1 MPLLEKCNNEK
12 SLPKYYDLSSKD
24 KIVVG
29 RPSDFEEY
37 FGFKAK
43 IGNIVTLKIFDGNT
57 SRNVDFEIAAVLDES
72 KIENNGD
79 KIDMLILPVDSMNR
93 ISDANLIYQYVVKV
107 DNNFENLAEKDI
119 EQILLLNPKLGYNS
133 LSSAISQNENF
144 LQSSKLVL
152 ISIIILIGCFSIMNL
167 LNTILTG
174 VLVRRKE
181 FALMR
186 SVGMSKSQLFKM
198 VYFETLIVVVSG
210 LVLSVILG
218 GCVGYIV
225 CMILKNSLMSYL
237 NYHFPLMITFIYSL
251 IVIFLSL
258 IISNMS
264 LKHQNELSIIE
275 SLR

>member
-1 MPLLEKCNNEK
+1 MA
-12 SLPKYYDLSSKD
+12 
-24 KIVVG
+24 
-29 RPSDFEEY
+29 RP
-37 FGFKAK
+37 
-43 IGNIVTLKIFDGNT
+43 
-57 SRNVDFEIAAVLDES
+57 
-72 KIENNGD
+72 
-79 KIDMLILPVDSMNR
+79 
-93 ISDANLIYQYVVKV
+93 
-107 DNNFENLAEKDI
+107 NLAEKDI

-237 NYHFPLMITFIYSL
+237 NYHFPF
-251 IVIFLSL
+251 
-258 IISNMS
+258 
-264 LKHQNELSIIE
+264 
-275 SLR
+275 